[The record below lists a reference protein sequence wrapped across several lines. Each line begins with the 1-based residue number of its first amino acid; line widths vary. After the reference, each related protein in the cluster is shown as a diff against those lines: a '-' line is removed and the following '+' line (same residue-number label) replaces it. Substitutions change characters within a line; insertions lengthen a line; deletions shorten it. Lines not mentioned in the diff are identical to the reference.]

1 MSNYWP
7 KRPDLEGFSIEK
19 LAKSY
24 RAKLSEAESDS
35 KESLMNEKL
44 LKQVES
50 SKINHPKEAIPHR
63 DNVRSLHTTIEQ
75 TGVLMNINMQHSVV
89 DLFF

>member
-7 KRPDLEGFSIEK
+7 KRQELEGFSIEK

-63 DNVRSLHTTIEQ
+63 DNVRSLHTNHWANRSFNEYD
-75 TGVLMNINMQHSVV
+75 NAA
-89 DLFF
+89 

>member
-7 KRPDLEGFSIEK
+7 KRSNQEGFSIEK

-35 KESLMNEKL
+35 KELFIKEKL
-44 LKQVES
+44 LKQIEFS
-50 SKINHPKEAIPHR
+50 QITPLKEAIYLQ
-63 DNVRSLHTTIEQ
+63 DNS
-75 TGVLMNINMQHSVV
+75 MNIHTNHWANR
-89 DLFF
+89 DFKEYDNAA

>member
-50 SKINHPKEAIPHR
+50 SQINHPK
-63 DNVRSLHTTIEQ
+63 
-75 TGVLMNINMQHSVV
+75 
-89 DLFF
+89 

>member
-7 KRPDLEGFSIEK
+7 NRPDLECFSIEK

-24 RAKLSEAESDS
+24 RAKLREAASDS
-35 KESLMNEKL
+35 KESLMDEKL

-50 SKINHPKEAIPHR
+50 SQINHPKEAMTHPQ
-63 DNVRSLHTTIEQ
+63 NVSSLHTNHWANRSFNEYYKAA
-75 TGVLMNINMQHSVV
+75 
-89 DLFF
+89 

>member
-7 KRPDLEGFSIEK
+7 KRTDPQGFSIEK

-35 KESLMNEKL
+35 KESLMNEKI

-50 SKINHPKEAIPHR
+50 SQINHPKEAIPHR
-63 DNVRSLHTTIEQ
+63 DNVRSLHTNHWANRSFKEYD
-75 TGVLMNINMQHSVV
+75 NAA
-89 DLFF
+89 

>member
-7 KRPDLEGFSIEK
+7 KRPALEGFSIEK

-44 LKQVES
+44 LNKLSPLKLITRKKPYLIV
-50 SKINHPKEAIPHR
+50 
-63 DNVRSLHTTIEQ
+63 T
-75 TGVLMNINMQHSVV
+75 M
-89 DLFF
+89 

>member
-7 KRPDLEGFSIEK
+7 KRTDLEGFSIEK

-50 SKINHPKEAIPHR
+50 SKINLPKEVIPHR
-63 DNVRSLHTTIEQ
+63 DNARSLHTNHWANRSFNEYE
-75 TGVLMNINMQHSVV
+75 NAA
-89 DLFF
+89 

>member
-7 KRPDLEGFSIEK
+7 KRPDPEVFSIEK

-50 SKINHPKEAIPHR
+50 SQINHPKEAIPHR
-63 DNVRSLHTTIEQ
+63 DNVRSLHTNHWANRSFNEYD
-75 TGVLMNINMQHSVV
+75 NAA
-89 DLFF
+89 